1 MKIKF
6 DVRGNKKQLEAIRY
20 WCDKTTNS
28 IVYGGAKGGGKSY
41 LLCSLIF
48 GDAFMYPGTRYFI
61 ARKTLNDLVKHTI
74 PSVYEVFR
82 HWGITEQHYKYDGK
96 QNTWKLHNG
105 SEVLFLDAKYLPSD
119 PMYTRFGSMQMTRGA
134 IEEAGEF
141 EKECRDNLFISLGRW
156 ENEKYGLQ
164 KKLLEVCNP
173 AHNYLYTDY
182 YKKWRE
188 GTLEPYK
195 KFVQAL
201 PKDNK
206 TMSEEYYQGLLDTL
220 DESGIQRLV
229 YGNWEYDNDPTR
241 LFEFEKISDLF
252 TNNHVKKQGKKYLTA
267 DIAYEGSDLF
277 VIGIWDG
284 FVLEKII
291 AIDKIDETQVSK
303 KIHDLRMKYGI
314 PIGNVIYDAD
324 GLKRF
329 VRGSTKTG
337 HLKGAVAFNNN
348 RKAYGREN
356 YINLKT
362 QCYFKLAEYSDKN
375 KIWIKDTI
383 HSKQILEELEQIKK
397 QPNTDD
403 GKIRLERK
411 SDLKKRFGRSPDF
424 ADMLMMRM
432 ITEVKTFVN
441 IKVKWS

>member
-1 MKIKF
+1 MKILF
-6 DVRGNKKQLEAIRY
+6 DTQGNEKQKEAVKY
-20 WCDKTTNS
+20 WIDDTTTG

-61 ARKTLNDLVKHTI
+61 ARKTLADLVKHTI
-74 PSVYEVFR
+74 PSVYEVFG
-82 HWGITEQHYKYDGK
+82 HWGITEEYYKYDGK
-96 QNTWKLHNG
+96 HNVWKLHNG

-141 EKECRDNLFISLGRW
+141 EEECRNNLFISLGRW
-156 ENEKYGLQ
+156 KNQEYGLQ
-164 KKLLEVCNP
+164 KKLLETCNP
-173 AHNYLYTDY
+173 AHNYLYTKG
-182 YKKWRE
+182 YKKWRD

-195 KFVQAL
+195 KFIQAL

-229 YGNWEYDNDPTR
+229 YGNWEFDNDPTR
-241 LFEFEKISDLF
+241 LFDYDKITDLWI
-252 TNNHVKKQGKKYLTA
+252 NDHVAKSGRKYLTA

-284 FVLEKII
+284 FILEKII

-303 KIHDLRMKYGI
+303 KIHELRLQYGV
-314 PIGNVIYDAD
+314 PISNTIYDAD

-329 VRGSTKTG
+329 VRQSTKTG
-337 HLKGAVAFNNN
+337 HLKGARAFNNN
-348 RKAYGREN
+348 GKAYGREN
-356 YINLKT
+356 YANLKT
-362 QCYFKLAEYSDKN
+362 QCYFKLSELVSKNLILIQDK
-375 KIWIKDTI
+375 KY
-383 HSKQILEELEQIKK
+383 SKQIMEELEQIRK

-411 SDLKKRFGRSPDF
+411 GDLKERLGRSPDF
-424 ADMLMMRM
+424 ADMMMMRCL
-432 ITEVKTFVN
+432 TEVKTFGD
-441 IKVKWS
+441 IKVKWR